1 MNAKQNTN
9 VVLPK
14 LPSERSFG
22 MLFTACF
29 LLAGCYVLYKAH
41 STLLGII
48 LIVVGVLFLIITI
61 LSPNLLA
68 SMNRA
73 WFMLGILLGKIVN
86 PLVLGVVFFIVITPI
101 AVIMKLAGRDTLGLQ
116 KRRVNTYWID
126 RIPVGPDSQS
136 FNNQF

>member
-1 MNAKQNTN
+1 
-9 VVLPK
+9 
-14 LPSERSFG
+14 
-22 MLFTACF
+22 
-29 LLAGCYVLYKAH
+29 
-41 STLLGII
+41 
-48 LIVVGVLFLIITI
+48 
-61 LSPNLLA
+61 
-68 SMNRA
+68 
-73 WFMLGILLGKIVN
+73 MLGILLGKIVN